1 MAVAYYIKQFGKV
14 CSAVLMLAVTAI
26 MTLQVVSR
34 YVFNSPIDWTEEV
47 CRILFVAMI
56 FVGAVSAEHI
66 RVDVIPKKILA
77 KIAKPLDAVILL
89 IQALYFLS
97 VIVIFAI
104 YQRPNT
110 TFSTPMLEIP
120 MFYLLAIAPICFGLI
135 VVKEWIEYKSK
146 L

>member
-1 MAVAYYIKQFGKV
+1 MAVAYYIRQFGKV

-56 FVGAVSAEHI
+56 FVGAISAEHI

-77 KIAKPLDAVILL
+77 KISTLLNAVILL
-89 IQALYFLS
+89 IQSLYFLS

-110 TFSTPMLEIP
+110 TFSTQIGR
-120 MFYLLAIAPICFGLI
+120 AH
-135 VVKEWIEYKSK
+135 V
-146 L
+146 